1 MKSVFLLQWQRFRR
15 SPMLV
20 LSFFVLT
27 IIFVAFIAGFSSGD
41 QKLTVST
48 FADDTLTEEE
58 KEAWIT
64 TLNESDAYEF
74 VWVDEVAAKQSVSLG
89 EESIAL
95 KLLPNDY
102 RLVVATEDPSRFAIE
117 AYLQKVYREELRLQQ
132 LDASFENKEIRSDV
146 IEYMQ
151 EPALQVK
158 TSALGG
164 DQSSSN
170 QFEQVHALVGMTL
183 FFVIY
188 TIIYSLMNVV
198 DEKQLGTWDRLI
210 ISPVKKWQ
218 VYLGHLAFSFV
229 IGYLQIILIF
239 ILFIFGFGFDLGD
252 RIGTILFV
260 IACYTFTIVAVG
272 ILLIGLSKS
281 SQQLNAIIPIVASG
295 MAMLG
300 GAYWPIEAVT
310 NDILLTLSKGMPI
323 LYGMEALKGA
333 ALYDRGIVA
342 LAEPISI
349 LLLIGVLCMGV
360 GMNLMERRG

>member
-1 MKSVFLLQWQRFRR
+1 MKSVFLLQWQRFKRA
-15 SPMLV
+15 PMLV

-41 QKLTVST
+41 QQVTIST
-48 FADDTLTEEE
+48 FADDSLSTEE
-58 KEAWIT
+58 KEAWFA
-64 TLNESDAYEF
+64 TLNEAEAYEF
-74 VWVDEVAAKQSVSLG
+74 VWVEEDTAKQSVSLG
-89 EESIAL
+89 EEGLAL
-95 KLLPNDY
+95 KLLLDDY
-102 RLVVATEDPSRFAIE
+102 RLIVATEDPARFAIE
-117 AYLQKVYREELRLQQ
+117 SYLQKVYREELRLQQ
-132 LDASFENKEIRSDV
+132 LQSTLENEELRAEV
-146 IEYMQ
+146 FANMQ

-158 TSALGG
+158 TSALEAEN
-164 DQSSSN
+164 SSSN
-170 QFEQVHALVGMTL
+170 QFEQVHALFGMTL

-188 TIIYSLMNVV
+188 TIIYSLMNVAE
-198 DEKQLGTWDRLI
+198 EKQIDTWDRLI
-210 ISPVKKWQ
+210 ISPIKKWQ
-218 VYLGHLAFSFV
+218 VYLGHLTFSFV
-229 IGYLQIILIF
+229 IGYMQIILIF
-239 ILFIFGFGFDLGD
+239 MLFIFAFGFDLGD
-252 RIGTILFV
+252 RLGTILII

-272 ILLIGLSKS
+272 ILLIGLARS
-281 SQQLNAIIPIVASG
+281 SQQLSAVIPIVASG